1 VKMTKKKPANYVGGR
16 PKDPEKLSTK
26 PEQIRRRLRRTVGT
40 EKYNEDLELYYQH
53 TGFKR
58 VEDWDIE
65 ELAHG
70 KPRNKNGGFQ
80 GGRPKWLSP
89 EIVREAR
96 RRLIDETQ
104 ALIGEQVTLAMQTI
118 VDLIQSEEVDDKGR
132 PIVDARTKLDAAK
145 FILEHIKG
153 KATAVVEIEAGD
165 FTRRMIAS
173 AIVLDDGE
181 AQDEP
186 VVLEGDFEVLESDDE
201 LVDGE

>member
-1 VKMTKKKPANYVGGR
+1 
-16 PKDPEKLSTK
+16 
-26 PEQIRRRLRRTVGT
+26 
-40 EKYNEDLELYYQH
+40 
-53 TGFKR
+53 
-58 VEDWDIE
+58 
-65 ELAHG
+65 
-70 KPRNKNGGFQ
+70 
-80 GGRPKWLSP
+80 
-89 EIVREAR
+89 
-96 RRLIDETQ
+96 
-104 ALIGEQVTLAMQTI
+104 
-118 VDLIQSEEVDDKGR
+118 
-132 PIVDARTKLDAAK
+132 VDARTKLDAAK